1 MHHHHHH
8 CHNSFKKREMN
19 DGVDL
24 RCGDQRREHVHRVH
38 ERAEALAPRRLRDQ
52 LRVDKR
58 RAVQPAFPRRALA
71 AA

>member
-1 MHHHHHH
+1 
-8 CHNSFKKREMN
+8 MN
-19 DGVDL
+19 DRVDL

-58 RAVQPAFPRRALA
+58 RAVQPAFPRRAFA